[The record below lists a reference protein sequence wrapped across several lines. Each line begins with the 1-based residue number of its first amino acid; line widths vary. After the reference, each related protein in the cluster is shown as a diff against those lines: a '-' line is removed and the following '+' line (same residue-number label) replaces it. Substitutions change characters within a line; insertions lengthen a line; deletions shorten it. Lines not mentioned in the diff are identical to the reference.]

1 MIKRIVNYLNCL
13 FGLDIIPKKNKL
25 PTQKNKK
32 YNPLQYKLEHDIV
45 PLKTVYRG
53 KFRKYNGSNM
63 CIAFCKKCRNKT
75 KHIIN
80 QDNVFSKD
88 RICLI
93 CLENKGRGG
102 ALVLVRN

>member
-1 MIKRIVNYLNCL
+1 MIKRIVNYLKWFFCT
-13 FGLDIIPKKNKL
+13 DIIHRENNIPN
-25 PTQKNKK
+25 QKNKK
-32 YNPLQYKLEHDIV
+32 YNAIQYKLEHDIV

-53 KFRKYNGSNM
+53 KIRKYNGSNM